1 MWLCSALCGCAVHCV
16 VVHCIV
22 WLCGFVVHC
31 ATFNLISGHD
41 REATVPTLQ
50 CRAVPIAKMSQ
61 HNFIFFSA
69 LIDTR
74 EEKTFLRE
82 QNCPFVIFALGLK
95 FTECC
100 ELVILFVFLYD
111 DIMLCVMVGLGYIV
125 RGS

>member
-1 MWLCSALCGCAVHCV
+1 MV
-16 VVHCIV
+16 VQCIV
-22 WLCGFVVHC
+22 WLCGCAVHC

-82 QNCPFVIFALGLK
+82 KSYPFVIFALGLK
-95 FTECC
+95 FSECC
-100 ELVILFVFLYD
+100 ELLILFVFLYD

>member
-1 MWLCSALCGCAVHCV
+1 MKHNCTGVCMGVKSRCATLNLDNQLLLLLQFYTVGLCIVVVQCTVWLCSALCGCA
-16 VVHCIV
+16 
-22 WLCGFVVHC
+22 VHC

-74 EEKTFLRE
+74 EEKTFLRDVK
-82 QNCPFVIFALGLK
+82 NIDPFSSHCYNKI
-95 FTECC
+95 
-100 ELVILFVFLYD
+100 
-111 DIMLCVMVGLGYIV
+111 
-125 RGS
+125 S